1 MAESG
6 DARSQECC
14 VDATVI
20 ASRIRSALSQGR
32 RVTIEKNAMDSDG
45 PLILIANDQEWTAR
59 AIESILA
66 ANSYRVLRTFT
77 ARETLELARVVD
89 PDLVIL
95 DQQLP
100 DFSGVEVCRQLRAD
114 ERFGAALPVV
124 ITTAGP
130 SGRQQRLAAN
140 TAGAWEF
147 FGQPLDA
154 EALLHK
160 ISVYLAAYREVKR
173 LRHVGL
179 VDQVTGLYSR
189 AGLSRRAT
197 EVLSEAR
204 RAGTSVA
211 CVGWSLSQPIDE
223 EGLDRAAA
231 LLRVQGRAADAYGR
245 LSAADFAV
253 VAPNTAATGAE
264 RLAERVNEIFLRHGA
279 ADAASVRTTIVTLDG
294 AAVLATDGDHL
305 LDRLTHALAA

>member
-1 MAESG
+1 MSG
-6 DARSQECC
+6 E
-14 VDATVI
+14 
-20 ASRIRSALSQGR
+20 
-32 RVTIEKNAMDSDG
+32 N
-45 PLILIANDQEWTAR
+45 PLVLIANDQEWTAR

-66 ANSYRVLRTFT
+66 AKGYRVLRSFT
-77 ARETLELARVVD
+77 AEETIKLARVVD

-114 ERFGAALPVV
+114 ERFGAALPII

-140 TAGAWEF
+140 AAGAWEF

-160 ISVYLAAYREVKR
+160 ISVYLASYREVQR
-173 LRHVGL
+173 LRHRAL
-179 VDQVTGLYSR
+179 IDDATGLYSR

-197 EVLSEAR
+197 EILSEAR
-204 RAGTSVA
+204 RFGTTVT
-211 CVGWSLSQPIDE
+211 CVGWSLSQPIE
-223 EGLDRAAA
+223 ENSLDLTASA
-231 LLRVQGRAADAYGR
+231 LRVHGRAADAYGR
-245 LSAADFAV
+245 LSAGDFAV

-264 RLAERVNEIFLRHGA
+264 RLAERFREIFLQHSPAGTA
-279 ADAASVRTTIVTLDG
+279 TVRTAIVTLDDPAEMTG
-294 AAVLATDGDHL
+294 DGDQL
-305 LDRLTHALAA
+305 LDRLSHAMAA